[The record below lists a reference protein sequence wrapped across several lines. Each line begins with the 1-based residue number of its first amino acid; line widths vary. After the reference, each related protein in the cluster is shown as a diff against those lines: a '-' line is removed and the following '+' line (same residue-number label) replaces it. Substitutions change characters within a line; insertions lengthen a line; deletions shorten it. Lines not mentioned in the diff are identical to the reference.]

1 MPEGKI
7 LAENIK
13 RIRKEMNESQMD
25 FAANCGISTV
35 IISLIENEHTDP
47 KMSTIQK
54 IAAYTDRTVSDLLR
68 KEDDTPLEKIQ
79 DKDRHDT

>member
-35 IISLIENEHTDP
+35 IVSLIENEHTDP
-47 KMSTIQK
+47 KISTIQK

-68 KEDDTPLEKIQ
+68 KEDDTPIEIQ
-79 DKDRHDT
+79 NKDRHDT